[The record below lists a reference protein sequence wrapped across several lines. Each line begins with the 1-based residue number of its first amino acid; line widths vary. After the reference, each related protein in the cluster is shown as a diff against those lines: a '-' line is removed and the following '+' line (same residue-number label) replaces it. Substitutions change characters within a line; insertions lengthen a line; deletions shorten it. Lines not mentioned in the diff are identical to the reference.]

1 MADEGEGSDEAHADA
16 APQEASG
23 LSTERTERP
32 GGQRSGAPA
41 EEFSAEGR
49 IPERAGGDAV
59 GGDRADAEEAAG
71 EETGGDGTDAQETA
85 GEETGGD
92 GTDAQETAR
101 EETGGE
107 EAAAG
112 VSASWPPGTD
122 GHEPAPGPDGL
133 DAGRDHDGD
142 AAASGAAPDAPGEE
156 GDRPGAA
163 GVGREGGDDGTGGP
177 GTASGAPSG
186 AAPGPAR
193 VGMAG
198 LSTGYRVVAGLV
210 MVGIGLL
217 ACVHLGMVFLHVA
230 PSNTLS
236 KEHAESVNE
245 WIYPEF
251 EQNWKLFAPN
261 PLQQNISVHV
271 RVEVVS
277 ADGDRRTSRWMSLT
291 AEDTD
296 AIRSNP
302 LPSHADQNELR
313 RAWDFF
319 VNSHDEKSRSTGM
332 RGSLSEAYL
341 RRIVMLRLDGHDYGG
356 TVERI
361 QLRSSSRRVAA
372 PPWSTEKISTR
383 PTYRELGWWNVS
395 TDDLPGD
402 SAAARAAAT
411 SGEEADQ

>member
-1 MADEGEGSDEAHADA
+1 MIDDDRGGMESDHRGRSERRSAAGESEGSDEVRADA
-16 APQEASG
+16 APEEAPG

-32 GGQRSGAPA
+32 GGPA
-41 EEFSAEGR
+41 VEEPAAGESSEGEPAGGKSTVGESTVGESAEGETSEGKSAEGE
-49 IPERAGGDAV
+49 PEGR
-59 GGDRADAEEAAG
+59 
-71 EETGGDGTDAQETA
+71 
-85 GEETGGD
+85 
-92 GTDAQETAR
+92 
-101 EETGGE
+101 
-107 EAAAG
+107 

-122 GHEPAPGPDGL
+122 GHESAPGPGGP
-133 DAGRDHDGD
+133 DAARDHDGD
-142 AAASGAAPDAPGEE
+142 TAASGTAPHAPGEE
-156 GDRPGAA
+156 GDRHGAVAA
-163 GVGREGGDDGTGGP
+163 GRGGGDDGTGGT
-177 GTASGAPSG
+177 GAASWALSG

-210 MVGIGLL
+210 MVGVGLL
-217 ACVHLGMVFLHVA
+217 ASVHLGMVFLHVA

-236 KEHAESVNE
+236 KEHAETVNK

-271 RVEVVS
+271 RAEVVS
-277 ADGDRRTSRWMSLT
+277 ADGDHSTTRWMSLT
-291 AEDTD
+291 AEDAA

-319 VNSHDEKSRSTGM
+319 VNSHDDKNRSTGT
-332 RGSLSEAYL
+332 RGVLAEAYL
-341 RRIVMLRLDGHDYGG
+341 RRIVMLRLEGHDYGG

-383 PTYRELGWWNVS
+383 PMYHELGWWNVS
-395 TDDLPGD
+395 TDDLPEG
-402 SAAARAAAT
+402 SAAARAAAP

>member
-1 MADEGEGSDEAHADA
+1 MAGEGEGSDEVPADA
-16 APQEASG
+16 APQQTPG
-23 LSTERTERP
+23 LSTERAGGRP
-32 GGQRSGAPA
+32 GGSPTGKSA
-41 EEFSAEGR
+41 AEGR
-49 IPERAGGDAV
+49 IPEEAGGDTA
-59 GGDRADAEEAAG
+59 GGDIAGGDGVAAG
-71 EETGGDGTDAQETA
+71 ETA
-85 GEETGGD
+85 AEETRGK
-92 GTDAQETAR
+92 
-101 EETGGE
+101 

-142 AAASGAAPDAPGEE
+142 TAASGTAPHVPDEE
-156 GDRPGAA
+156 GDRHGATAA
-163 GVGREGGDDGTGGP
+163 GRGGNDGGTDGP
-177 GTASGAPSG
+177 GTAPGAPAG

-198 LSTGYRVVAGLV
+198 LATGYRVVTGVV

-236 KEHAESVNE
+236 KEHAETINE

-271 RVEVVS
+271 RAEVVN
-277 ADGDRRTSRWMSLT
+277 ADGDRRTTPWMSLT
-291 AEDTD
+291 AEDAE

-319 VNSHDEKSRSTGM
+319 VNSHDDKNRSTGT
-332 RGSLSEAYL
+332 RGVLAEAYL
-341 RRIVMLRLDGHDYGG
+341 RRIVMLRLEGHDYGG

-383 PTYRELGWWNVS
+383 PIYRELGWWNVS
-395 TDDLPGD
+395 TEDLPEG
-402 SAAARAAAT
+402 SAAARAAAP
-411 SGEEADQ
+411 SGEEAEQ

>member
-1 MADEGEGSDEAHADA
+1 MQSDHRGRPGRRPADEGEGSDEVRADA

-23 LSTERTERP
+23 LSTERAVRPDGPPGEP
-32 GGQRSGAPA
+32 GGSPA
-41 EEFSAEGR
+41 EEFAAEGR
-49 IPERAGGDAV
+49 IPERAGGEAAA
-59 GGDRADAEEAAG
+59 GGEAEAEETADAEE
-71 EETGGDGTDAQETA
+71 TA
-85 GEETGGD
+85 GEVI
-92 GTDAQETAR
+92 
-101 EETGGE
+101 GGE
-107 EAAAG
+107 QATAG

-122 GHEPAPGPDGL
+122 GHEPAPGPEEL

-142 AAASGAAPDAPGEE
+142 TAASGAAAHSPGE
-156 GDRPGAA
+156 GDDRHGAVGA
-163 GVGREGGDDGTGGP
+163 GREGGDDGAGGP

-236 KEHAESVNE
+236 KEHAESVNK

-271 RVEVVS
+271 RAEVVS
-277 ADGDRRTSRWMSLT
+277 ADGDRRTTPWMSLT
-291 AEDTD
+291 AEDAE

-302 LPSHADQNELR
+302 LPSHAAQNELR
-313 RAWDFF
+313 RGWDFY
-319 VNSHDEKSRSTGM
+319 VNSHDDKNRSTGT
-332 RGSLSEAYL
+332 RGVLAESYL
-341 RRIVMLRLDGHDYGG
+341 RRIVMRRLDGHDYGG
-356 TVERI
+356 KVERI

-383 PTYRELGWWNVS
+383 PVYRELGWWNVS
-395 TDDLPGD
+395 TDDLPEG